1 VDSAAYAS
9 ELMHLAAAWSLPGDV
24 SALEQAKAALSYAEQ
39 CANAYGASTALVSA
53 LKGETVGVANLGDS
67 GFLLLRRKPTGMVI
81 IERSQGKQHSW
92 NKPYQFARLPASLA
106 ARVPKSFKLDSTE
119 DCERLEVQVDA
130 GDLLLLFTDG
140 LSDNLHDHELLEVVN
155 RLGGTTAQIGCP
167 QILAREL
174 VLAAYERSQD
184 PHAQVPFT
192 ISARKEGR
200 EMPGGKPDDITA
212 LAAWI
217 V

>member
-106 ARVPKSFKLDSTE
+106 AKAKGFKHDSTE
-119 DCERLEVQVDA
+119 DCECLEVQVHV

-184 PHAQVPFT
+184 PQAQVPFA
-192 ISARKEGR
+192 ISYPEEGHL
-200 EMPGGKPDDITA
+200 GGKEDDITA
-212 LAAWI
+212 VAAWI